1 MLVEETPLTLEDRG
15 GREDA
20 IEDRGMCQLPVNSVL
35 LCGEAAAPQKDVK
48 LPSSHLR
55 LLPSSVL
62 PLRSLTHG
70 SRARAGAA
78 VTRTIA
84 FLGF

>member
-1 MLVEETPLTLEDRG
+1 MLEDGG

-20 IEDRGMCQLPVNSVL
+20 TEDGGMCQLTVNYAL
-35 LCGEAAAPQKDVK
+35 LCGEAAEQQQHIK
-48 LPSSHLR
+48 LPFSHLG

-62 PLRSLTHG
+62 PLRSLSHG